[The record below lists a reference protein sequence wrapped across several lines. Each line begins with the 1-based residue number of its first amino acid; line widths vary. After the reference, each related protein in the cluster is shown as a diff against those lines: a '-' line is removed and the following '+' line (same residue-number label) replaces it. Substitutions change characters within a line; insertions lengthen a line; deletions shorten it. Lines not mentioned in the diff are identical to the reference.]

1 MECDQCL
8 RGCSPV
14 LFGGLG
20 LGMLLLLLFLILATC
35 LCRLQRR
42 VRKLERSQHQE
53 EELHYASLQRLPRAA
68 RGNGERDAAKEDAS
82 ADYACVAKKKPT

>member
-8 RGCSPV
+8 R
-14 LFGGLG
+14 
-20 LGMLLLLLFLILATC
+20 
-35 LCRLQRR
+35 
-42 VRKLERSQHQE
+42 VRKLERSQVSPESGARGLGTLRPGQHQE